1 MQLAVVLQRSNSEA
15 TQTGGA
21 MALEWQI
28 LVGTIAALVLKLIA
42 GGPRSD
48 AVETSDATHRHE
60 RSAQLSRDEPDR

>member
-1 MQLAVVLQRSNSEA
+1 
-15 TQTGGA
+15 

-28 LVGTIAALVLKLIA
+28 LVGAIAALVLKLIA

-48 AVETSDATHRHE
+48 AVETSDATHRQE